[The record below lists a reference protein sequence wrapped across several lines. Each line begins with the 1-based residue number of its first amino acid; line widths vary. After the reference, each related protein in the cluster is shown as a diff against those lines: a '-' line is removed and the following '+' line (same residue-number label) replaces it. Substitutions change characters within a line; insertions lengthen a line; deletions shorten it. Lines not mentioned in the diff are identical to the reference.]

1 MFLVEFCYR
10 LKEELNMTQ
19 SKRYGKRDKHEV
31 DDRELRRLYQKYKS
45 INKAISNLGW
55 LDLDKPVYLGYI
67 KQFVLRDDISRRK
80 DANVFEGIL
89 KHINEFTTCRN
100 KDFLRKEWNSK
111 KKVPISHNL
120 NSLSKKQFNKL
131 PTNQQKHFSEAYDYK
146 NNCWKYRFI
155 HDYYFVPKIDKH
167 YAYKVRVFDSEL
179 EQQSD
184 EIERHFENNNLW
196 PKINKLMGW
205 SNQNNWDRDYNERAG
220 RKADKF
226 VRREVLGEIDQRV
239 YKVIV

>member
-1 MFLVEFCYR
+1 MA
-10 LKEELNMTQ
+10 Q
-19 SKRYGKRDKHEV
+19 SKRYGKRDKHED

-45 INKAISNLGW
+45 IDKAINNLGW

-89 KHINEFTTCRN
+89 KSINDFATCKN
-100 KDFLRKEWNSK
+100 KDFLRKEWSTK
-111 KKVPISHNL
+111 KKVPISHKLKAL
-120 NSLSKKQFNKL
+120 NKKQFNKL
-131 PTNQQKHFSEAYDYK
+131 PTNQQKHFSEVYDYK
-146 NNCWKYRFI
+146 NSCWKYRFI

-167 YAYKVRVFDSEL
+167 YAYKVRVFDSDL
-179 EQQSD
+179 EQQSA
-184 EIERHFENNNLW
+184 EIERHFETNNLW

-205 SNQNNWDRDYNERAG
+205 SNKGGWDRVYESSAGNKAKARA
-220 RKADKF
+220 
-226 VRREVLGEIDQRV
+226 RRDVLGEIDQRV